1 MDMWNAQSMKN
12 KTNDICDFI
21 ESEELD
27 AFALTKPWLKGVARD
42 DHVIA
47 DVLNT
52 LPGCK
57 IIPFLA
63 LASMARKVVVELR
76 TVVEEVLKCHNTSF
90 EI

>member
-1 MDMWNAQSMKN
+1 MDVWNAQSMKN
-12 KTNDICDFI
+12 KINDICDFI

-47 DVLNT
+47 AFWT
-52 LPGCK
+52 LSLAANS
-57 IIPFLA
+57 IPFLA